1 MRGKS
6 NHRLSNEEIDQ
17 ILKTCKAYEKKLI
30 ELMGEDEF
38 FKFSTQIAK
47 ELFADSIMG
56 MADSDFKEFCLDNFD
71 AITGGNTSDGLPDDE
86 DDDQEDD
93 E

>member
-1 MRGKS
+1 MARARNKDD
-6 NHRLSNEEIDQ
+6 L
-17 ILKTCKAYEKKLI
+17 LKFSQENYAKLI
-30 ELMGEDEF
+30 ELMGKDAFFEF
-38 FKFSTQIAK
+38 SIQIAK

-71 AITGGNTSDGLPDDE
+71 AITGGNTADGLPDDE

>member
-6 NHRLSNEEIDQ
+6 NHKLSDEEIDQ
-17 ILKTCKAYEKKLI
+17 ILKICEAYEAKLI
-30 ELMGEDEF
+30 ELMGEDGF

-71 AITGGNTSDGLPDDE
+71 AITGGNTSDGLPDDDE
-86 DDDQEDD
+86 DDQEDD

>member
-1 MRGKS
+1 MRGKN

-17 ILKTCKAYEKKLI
+17 ILKTCKVYEAKLI
-30 ELMGEDEF
+30 ELMGKDAFFEF
-38 FKFSTQIAK
+38 SIQIAK

-71 AITGGNTSDGLPDDE
+71 AITGGNTADGLPDDE

>member
-1 MRGKS
+1 MRGES

-17 ILKTCKAYEKKLI
+17 ILKTCKAYEAKLI
-30 ELMGEDEF
+30 ELMGKDAFFEF
-38 FKFSTQIAK
+38 SIQIAK

-71 AITGGNTSDGLPDDE
+71 VITGGNTADGLPD

>member
-6 NHRLSNEEIDQ
+6 NHKLSNEEIDQ
-17 ILKTCKAYEKKLI
+17 ILKTCKAYEAKLI
-30 ELMGEDEF
+30 ELMGKDEF
-38 FKFSTQIAK
+38 FAFSIQIAK

-71 AITGGNTSDGLPDDE
+71 VITGGNSSDGLPDDE
-86 DDDQEDD
+86 EDDDE
-93 E
+93 

>member
-6 NHRLSNEEIDQ
+6 KHRLSNEEIDQ
-17 ILKTCKAYEKKLI
+17 ILKTCKIYEAKLI
-30 ELMGEDEF
+30 ELMGKDEF

-47 ELFADSIMG
+47 DLFADSIMK

-71 AITGGNTSDGLPDDE
+71 VITGGNSSDGLPDDE
-86 DDDQEDD
+86 EDD